1 MLLCIEEI
9 NPSLREVIAMNQAER
24 LVPNK
29 SLRDARLARGWTQA
43 ELAEKIGCHTKL
55 ILLWERGF
63 MLPSPF
69 YVKKLCRTLRKDAR
83 TLGLAPRDPKPVHA
97 LAHTLLAQA

>member
-9 NPSLREVIAMNQAER
+9 NPSSREVVAMNQAER

-55 ILLWERGF
+55 IHLWERGL
-63 MLPSPF
+63 MVPSPF
-69 YVKKLCRTLRKDAR
+69 YVKRLCRTLRKDAG
-83 TLGLAPRDPKPVHA
+83 TLGLAPRDSKPVYMP
-97 LAHTLLAQA
+97 AHT